1 LVCIPHEAAAG
12 AKSIAHLSH
21 PVHGDLGGIE
31 LLAKLQQI
39 AFIGTHNKTRRQMDW
54 WKTDAPDE
62 KLRAPKVDAGIP
74 LLKSREAVDK
84 ILELV
89 LAALGTLGI
98 THTWTKTKEHD
109 PANNNHTSP
118 ADQAAPS
125 IGALLELLRG
135 MPNPASASRV
145 GIYLSVM
152 HGAAGCVRAA
162 RTLTPKI
169 TKAEEVEVAHEA
181 ASWAARWESGNS
193 ASYQFERDKFNDDFL
208 KSGTVFSGWRTLLL
222 AATELGFTDASY
234 IDAAEEFEA
243 VHMTIAEE
251 RRLALRARLA
261 KTVLPNGPRG
271 RPPSVEF
278 LKYDK
283 KTKSPKQLL
292 LIEGLMTEG
301 CMAMMYGKYKAG
313 KTFISLSMMLHVA
326 AGMPWMGKATRQG
339 SVVYIIGEGVTGF
352 PKRIQAMK
360 EQYGLPDELPFHV
373 IARAV
378 DFTSPAAVQ
387 LLMEDIADLMTAEG
401 ESLAAIVI
409 DTVARALPGADENS
423 SQEMRLFTHRCD
435 QLRFGLN
442 CSVFVVHHA
451 GKDLSRGARGSTVIP
466 AAIDSEFVID
476 RKPSFTTFTVENL
489 REGQSGEVITFNMLV
504 AVTGEKESTLIP
516 VLLGAVETSQG
527 IAPPAP
533 PKLAGDQE
541 LAFGALEEALRTT
554 GEDRPSGLRIC
565 TVEAWRRI
573 YYSKRGGDEPDAK
586 KKGFKRSRTALLG
599 KGLIDVNDPYVWV
612 RTAWSDAGVFTAATA
627 AEMAV
632 LLSAAPPSSG
642 LN

>member
-1 LVCIPHEAAAG
+1 LTDVTHRATIVKLVGAPVWVRDTRECRAAILVCIPHEAAAG

-283 KTKSPKQLL
+283 NTKSPKQLW

-313 KTFISLSMMLHVA
+313 KTFISLR
-326 AGMPWMGKATRQG
+326 GND
-339 SVVYIIGEGVTGF
+339 
-352 PKRIQAMK
+352 
-360 EQYGLPDELPFHV
+360 DETNHPLKF
-373 IARAV
+373 
-378 DFTSPAAVQ
+378 
-387 LLMEDIADLMTAEG
+387 
-401 ESLAAIVI
+401 
-409 DTVARALPGADENS
+409 
-423 SQEMRLFTHRCD
+423 RLRNHR
-435 QLRFGLN
+435 RM
-442 CSVFVVHHA
+442 
-451 GKDLSRGARGSTVIP
+451 SRGHAESNCGRSFCGEHRSGRPSKANCRAAPRG
-466 AAIDSEFVID
+466 
-476 RKPSFTTFTVENL
+476 
-489 REGQSGEVITFNMLV
+489 GQSRGVR
-504 AVTGEKESTLIP
+504 
-516 VLLGAVETSQG
+516 
-527 IAPPAP
+527 APPPADVHR
-533 PKLAGDQE
+533 AG
-541 LAFGALEEALRTT
+541 EAQH
-554 GEDRPSGLRIC
+554 S
-565 TVEAWRRI
+565 
-573 YYSKRGGDEPDAK
+573 
-586 KKGFKRSRTALLG
+586 
-599 KGLIDVNDPYVWV
+599 
-612 RTAWSDAGVFTAATA
+612 
-627 AEMAV
+627 
-632 LLSAAPPSSG
+632 
-642 LN
+642 